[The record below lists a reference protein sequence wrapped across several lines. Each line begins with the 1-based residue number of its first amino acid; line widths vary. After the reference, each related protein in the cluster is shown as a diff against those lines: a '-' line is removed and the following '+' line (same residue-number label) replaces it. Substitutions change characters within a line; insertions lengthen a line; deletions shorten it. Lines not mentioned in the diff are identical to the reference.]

1 VCRKALVA
9 GVAVVVALLAV
20 NFVFPRTFS
29 FIRLWV
35 HDAREAADESV
46 PPEQEIARLKLE
58 LNQLGKEDDRHFH
71 KVAVQVVEVQK
82 LEKQV
87 AAMKERLDTD
97 ATTIRARKAS
107 LASKGDFV
115 SYGGKEYDRVKFTE
129 ELRQMAARFQVEDE
143 EYKSKEEQLGLRKR
157 TLEAN
162 RKKLAELQLVRQ
174 QMKTELER
182 LEAAL
187 AEERQSQAREQN
199 TLDDSNYQKLR
210 GDVNNVRDRLEVLKQ
225 KRVLKGEV
233 NGPVRANEERKAKED
248 AIDKFLNED
257 PRFNGVS
264 KDKQ

>member
-1 VCRKALVA
+1 MCRKALVA
-9 GVAVVVALLAV
+9 GVAVVVSLLAV
-20 NFVFPRTFS
+20 NYVFPRTFS

-35 HDAREAADESV
+35 HEARESADESV
-46 PPEQEIARLKLE
+46 PPEKEIARLKLE
-58 LNQLGKEDDRHFH
+58 LEQLSKEDDRHFH

-87 AAMKERLDTD
+87 AEMKTRLDRD
-97 ATTIRARKAS
+97 AALIRERKAS
-107 LASKGDFV
+107 LAAKGDFV
-115 SYGGKEYDRVKFTE
+115 SYEGNKYERAAFTE
-129 ELRQMAARFQVEDE
+129 ELRRLASRFQIEDE
-143 EYKSKEEQLGLRKR
+143 EYRSKEEQLALRKR
-157 TLEAN
+157 TLEMN

-182 LEAAL
+182 LETAL

-210 GDVNNVRDRLEVLKQ
+210 KDVDSVRDRMEVLKQ

-233 NGPVRANEERKAKED
+233 NGPVRAGEERKAKED
-248 AIDKFLNED
+248 AIDKFLNDD
-257 PRFNGVS
+257 PRFNTVS